1 MTSTQI
7 VNVDIDNLAK
17 YIFKTNVDSQMF
29 LQFDSIKTNRDLF
42 YLCFDLFCKGIVL
55 LFGKDNKFRLND
67 MNDNHFDKIRRK
79 LLFANIDTKIV
90 QYPIDTAILIDILD
104 PSRSPKQV
112 LSDSINKI
120 GSLETNLEIE
130 EYEFSLLIDSVY
142 IIISFGIK

>member
-1 MTSTQI
+1 
-7 VNVDIDNLAK
+7 
-17 YIFKTNVDSQMF
+17 
-29 LQFDSIKTNRDLF
+29 
-42 YLCFDLFCKGIVL
+42 
-55 LFGKDNKFRLND
+55 
-67 MNDNHFDKIRRK
+67 MNDNHLDKIRRK

>member
-1 MTSTQI
+1 MTSTQV
-7 VNVDIDNLAK
+7 VNVDIDNLAT

-29 LQFDSIKTNRDLF
+29 LQFSSIKTNRDLF

-67 MNDNHFDKIRRK
+67 INDDHLDKIRRK

-90 QYPIDTAILIDILD
+90 QYPIDTAILIDIHD
-104 PSRSPKQV
+104 PSRSPKKV

-120 GSLETNLEIE
+120 GALETDLEID